1 MSKCLWTC
9 EEVTAAVEEEIR
21 LQLRK
26 ADSALSEVT
35 RNTCR
40 DYAFGAYLAWEAVT
54 RTCLTEQRF
63 SEARRIGNLVEFPD
77 SDGA

>member
-1 MSKCLWTC
+1 MSKSLWTY
-9 EEVTAAVEEEIR
+9 EEVTAAVEEEIK

-26 ADSALSEVT
+26 ADSALSVVT
-35 RNTCR
+35 RGTYR

-63 SEARRIGNLVEFPD
+63 AEARRLANMVEFPN
-77 SDGA
+77 SERP